1 MYIKGLP
8 EDISHDELKDFFIRA
23 GILKID
29 SDSNQEKIKI
39 YMDDQ
44 EKCKVFLSIFL
55 SIFLL
60 II

>member
-44 EKCKVFLSIFL
+44 EKCKVFL
-55 SIFLL
+55 
-60 II
+60 